1 MLMRWPVASLVAL
14 LVSLMGCSDALGPLP
29 DSLRLR
35 TSESVYQPG
44 DIVEISTDNNSP
56 RTIAFGDCGELEG
69 LDSDLGE
76 WNFVWAWTCV
86 GPGWTVKSRG
96 ERVHEYRLPGHLPPG
111 TYHVKF
117 EFSFR
122 VEDDPSL
129 QLVTQVTNAFEVLR
143 AP

>member
-44 DIVEISTDNNSP
+44 DIVEISTVNNSP
-56 RTIAFGDCGELEG
+56 RRIAFQSCGELEA
-69 LDSDLGE
+69 LDSDLRE
-76 WNFVWAWTCV
+76 WDVVWGWTCA
-86 GPGWTVKSRG
+86 GPAWPVESGG
-96 ERVHEYRLPGHLPPG
+96 ERVHEYLLPDHLPPG
-111 TYHVKF
+111 TYRVSF
-117 EFSFR
+117 IFS
-122 VEDDPSL
+122 VEDDPSRE
-129 QLVTQVTNAFEVLR
+129 LVIQVTNAFEVLR